1 MNVFQANYFVGLGLL
16 SLSAMVVLLFK
27 DLDDIGKICP
37 KEFLRYFLKI
47 SNIYDVV
54 ILQLDRL
61 VAVRYPYYYNEK
73 MDVSISF
80 KIVGISKIFSVAI
93 TVIAS
98 IIDPVFVYCPA
109 CGRCLFVRSINVYTV
124 CYPGLAAFILT
135 LAVSTYI
142 TKIVYTVNSVQPV
155 VQLPI
160 IGRTVNVVPAN
171 LERDAAGNEEQ
182 NDHIEQEETES
193 LEEIK
198 IENLLREIRRQER
211 SSRILTSVDG
221 ASTSKAFSKPNTAT
235 QDSFPSDPS
244 PLNNTVETPKK
255 EILKNTLKMNLLT
268 LALLFILVPTQ
279 VIIIIYENCNDGAGE
294 CDFFFKFMQVTP
306 LIQLVSAIIHPLVV
320 LLVL

>member
-1 MNVFQANYFVGLGLL
+1 MAPEIPFSQRVIIGIILAFVLTFNFTIALVLYKKNSQNIKPMNVFQANYFVGLGLL
-16 SLSAMVVLLFK
+16 SISAMVVLLK

-73 MDVSISF
+73 MDVSISL
-80 KIVGISKIFSVAI
+80 KIVGISKIISVAI

-98 IIDPVFVYCPA
+98 IIDPVFVFCPA

-124 CYPGLAAFILT
+124 CYPGLSAFILT

-155 VQLPI
+155 VHLPT
-160 IGRTVNVVPAN
+160 IGRTVNVIPAN
-171 LERDAAGNEEQ
+171 LERDAIENEEL

-193 LEEIK
+193 LEVTKNPELDVTEEEDTTYVPEVRIK
-198 IENLLREIRRQER
+198 
-211 SSRILTSVDG
+211 SSKQS
-221 ASTSKAFSKPNTAT
+221 SS
-235 QDSFPSDPS
+235 
-244 PLNNTVETPKK
+244 
-255 EILKNTLKMNLLT
+255 
-268 LALLFILVPTQ
+268 
-279 VIIIIYENCNDGAGE
+279 Y
-294 CDFFFKFMQVTP
+294 
-306 LIQLVSAIIHPLVV
+306 
-320 LLVL
+320 